1 VVERG
6 GADAVRGVPWGE
18 LSEQQ
23 RLGMTREF
31 WESLTPEQ
39 QSALVE
45 RNCVYA
51 DGRPRVPGG
60 VYCDHHTA
68 LLQSGYRSGED

>member
-1 VVERG
+1 
-6 GADAVRGVPWGE
+6 
-18 LSEQQ
+18 
-23 RLGMTREF
+23 MTREF
-31 WESLTPEQ
+31 WESLMPEQ

-45 RNCVYA
+45 ENCVYG
-51 DGRPRVPGG
+51 DGRARVPGG